1 MSLRLPVRQMAHEM
15 HQSLQISHHIACL
28 HETSNHR
35 LWYPH
40 FSLAWFGVAPRTF
53 VLNER
58 DGAFTADITDTDAN
72 TNLSAEET
80 RRGLDEHYK
89 VANIRIPDSHV
100 SLSTP
105 VIKRIPGIV
114 KKSAYHFHLA
124 LPRLW
129 RFRAVLRLR
138 LGLSKVIRAIQHSS
152 HLRHALKN
160 AVGVALL
167 SFLAF
172 FPPGSAG

>member
-1 MSLRLPVRQMAHEM
+1 MAHEM
-15 HQSLQISHHIACL
+15 HQSLQISHNIAYL

-53 VLNER
+53 ILDER
-58 DGAFTADITDTDAN
+58 DGVFAADIPDIN
-72 TNLSAEET
+72 TSLSAGET
-80 RRGLDEHYK
+80 KQGLDEQAAD
-89 VANIRIPDSHV
+89 VPDNHA

-105 VIKRIPGIV
+105 IIQRIPWIG
-114 KKSAYHFHLA
+114 KKSSYSFHLVI
-124 LPRLW
+124 PRLW

-167 SFLAF
+167 SFPAF
-172 FPPGSAG
+172 LPIGSSGWS